1 MILVKILR
9 AISDVLM
16 KIMRW
21 FGIISIFVMIIA
33 IVYQII
39 SRFAGISAT
48 WTEELARFLMIWVCF
63 LASAYIYNDPSLGA
77 HVRIDALTSHFS
89 PKMMKV
95 VEAASH
101 VVIMIVAF
109 LAMLWGG
116 ELAGSSSHLSPALRI
131 PYSVVYASLPTGM
144 GLVVF
149 FGICK
154 FVEKIFVREKT

>member
-116 ELAGSSSHLSPALRI
+116 ELAGSSPHLSPALRI